1 MKKFI
6 RSRKFLMGASL
17 VGLATLGAISSVAL
31 DQNLIGEAR
40 AQSPGDTMVPWF
52 EVDPYWPKPLPN
64 HWILAMTIGL
74 DVDKNDNVWV
84 FHRPQTLEQ
93 KESYATRG
101 EADCCTAAPD
111 VRKRMLQLADA
122 ELVHRAKMER
132 KYREATGNSP
142 PDPGP
147 VNVELASDIYDLDMA
162 RALKLALERERDSES
177 YYRFMAERVP
187 GTTELG
193 RLFMELA
200 EIEWKHKTDLQG
212 EYDANSPPDQ
222 FLMDI

>member
-1 MKKFI
+1 M
-6 RSRKFLMGASL
+6 
-17 VGLATLGAISSVAL
+17 
-31 DQNLIGEAR
+31 
-40 AQSPGDTMVPWF
+40 
-52 EVDPYWPKPLPN
+52 KPLETTVEEVLREA
-64 HWILAMTIGL
+64 IQSEVETRAFYQKLAE
-74 DVDKNDNVWV
+74 
-84 FHRPQTLEQ
+84 RA
-93 KESYATRG
+93 AT
-101 EADCCTAAPD
+101 PD

-122 ELVHRAKMER
+122 ELVHRAKLER
-132 KYREATGNSP
+132 KYRETFGNLP
-142 PDPGP
+142 PDPVP
-147 VNVELASDIYDLDMA
+147 VQVDLAPDITDLDMA

-200 EIEWKHKTDLQG
+200 EIEWKHKTDLQS